1 MGRLRCVRWTVS
13 VCCAFGVCALR
24 ALDSAAPTAQA
35 PYGRGRG
42 WKFAL
47 TLVSGKR
54 SFFQVGAPRE
64 KAGGEYIEL
73 RGAFYDVW
81 PLHRGLMTRFPA
93 PLLEIAATSVR
104 RPRGDPLPFHSL
116 PPCFPTPDPAPC
128 TCHLNTHRDAK
139 CFPRAPAQPRCV
151 YPSLEA
157 AGEARLAIYTH
168 ISRRMHISGE

>member
-1 MGRLRCVRWTVS
+1 MRHS
-13 VCCAFGVCALR
+13 
-24 ALDSAAPTAQA
+24 
-35 PYGRGRG
+35 
-42 WKFAL
+42 
-47 TLVSGKR
+47 
-54 SFFQVGAPRE
+54 APRE

-73 RGAFYDVW
+73 RRAFYDVW

-139 CFPRAPAQPRCV
+139 CFPRALAQPRCV
-151 YPSLEA
+151 YPCLEA
-157 AGEARLAIYTH
+157 AGEVRLPICMH
-168 ISRRMHISGE
+168 ISRRMHKRSKLPIVFAMHCALD